1 MRKIVWIVC
10 GNRGSVGKTLAAL
23 ALISALMESKRR
35 VSVLDGDGRSP
46 DVYAAAL
53 RKIPARCVDFRRLRP
68 DLYSDMSIFDYES
81 IVHDLLS
88 ISTDVVINTPDGS
101 DDVLM
106 EWFDATLRFTESSQ
120 CEFRLLFLMN
130 QRENGLDILPAM
142 AARFA
147 MLFPIRNLHFA
158 RDDEFHGFDAKY
170 RSLFQSTFTFPA
182 LRSQEVTALL
192 SETFLPLEF
201 VQAKCGT
208 LLSRQRVKDWLAEA
222 NCTFGE
228 ILMIDSANSLV
239 KPLYSQ
245 AGELAPLAPD

>member
-1 MRKIVWIVC
+1 MKIVWIVC

-23 ALISALMESKRR
+23 ALISTLMESKRQ

-53 RKIPARCVDFRRLRP
+53 RKIPAQRVDFRKLRP
-68 DLYSDMSIFDYES
+68 DLYNDMSVFDYEG
-81 IVHDLLS
+81 IVRDLLR

-106 EWFDATLRFTESSQ
+106 QWFDATLRFTESSQ

-142 AARFA
+142 AQRFA
-147 MLFPIRNLHFA
+147 MLFPIRNLHFGRETDFTA
-158 RDDEFHGFDAKY
+158 FDAKY
-170 RSLFQSTFTFPA
+170 RSLFRDTFTFPS
-182 LRSQEVTALL
+182 LRDQEVAALL
-192 SETFLPLEF
+192 TETFLPLEF

-208 LLSRQRVKDWLAEA
+208 VLGRQRVRDWLAEA
-222 NCTFGE
+222 SCTFSE
-228 ILMIDSANSLV
+228 ILLIDAANSLAE
-239 KPLYSQ
+239 PLYNQ
-245 AGELAPLAPD
+245 PAGMPPAALA